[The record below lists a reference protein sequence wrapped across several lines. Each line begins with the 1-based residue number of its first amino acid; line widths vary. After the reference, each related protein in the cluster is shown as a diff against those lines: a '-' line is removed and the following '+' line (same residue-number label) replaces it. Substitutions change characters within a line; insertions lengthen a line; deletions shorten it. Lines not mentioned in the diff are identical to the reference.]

1 MLGNCCCCFLGR
13 SSDAIADS
21 VSDRDPVLLV
31 SGIGGSILHSKKKK
45 LGFETRVW
53 VRILLA
59 DLEFRK
65 KLWSLYNPKTG
76 YTEQLDDSIEI
87 LVPEDDY
94 GLYAIDILD
103 PSICKSM
110 KTDMEHSIHTRLTI
124 MGFLDGIE
132 TI

>member
-103 PSICKSM
+103 PSIVSFLLVL
-110 KTDMEHSIHTRLTI
+110 HTLPSHVV
-124 MGFLDGIE
+124 
-132 TI
+132 